1 MKHLHTKICKL
12 FGIRYPIILAGMAG
26 GISTPELV
34 AAVSRAGGLG
44 TLGAAYMDPEKI
56 RAAITQIRQLTT
68 APFAVNLFVE
78 QTLKS
83 PTKIEPKVQVALN
96 QIRNQLSIPVETK
109 EQIEVHDK
117 FEQQFTILIEE
128 KVPVISTAFGILS
141 EKQMKQAKLAGMKV
155 LTMVTTPEE
164 AILAEEA
171 GCDAIVAQGT
181 EAGGHRG
188 TFDITNQ
195 PMGANIALFTLL
207 PEIVDQVSI
216 PVIAAGGI
224 MDGGGIL
231 VALALG
237 AQAVQMGTRFLT
249 VVESGAHPA
258 YKQMLLAS
266 QGKDTVLTTAF
277 SGRPARGIMN
287 SFIKEWDR
295 SGIEPMPFPIQN
307 TLTRDIRDAASKQN
321 NAQYLSLW
329 AGQGV
334 GSLDKVE
341 SAEAVMKEIINAI
354 QQRDFPMKPS
364 E

>member
-1 MKHLHTKICKL
+1 MNYLHTKICKL

-34 AAVSRAGGLG
+34 AAVSHAGGLG
-44 TLGAAYMDPEKI
+44 TLGAAYMEPENI
-56 RAAITQIRQLTT
+56 RAAIKQIRQLTT

-83 PTKIEPKVQVALN
+83 STKIEPKVQVALN
-96 QIRNQLSIPVETK
+96 RIRNQLSIPVKTEEK
-109 EQIEVHDK
+109 IEIHDK
-117 FEQQFTILIEE
+117 FEQQFSILIEE
-128 KVPVISTAFGILS
+128 KVAVISTAFGILP
-141 EKQMKQAKLAGMKV
+141 EKQLKQAKLAGMKV
-155 LTMVTTPEE
+155 ITMVTTPEE

-171 GCDAIVAQGT
+171 GCDAIVVQGT

-207 PEIVDQVSI
+207 PQIADQVSI

-224 MDGGGIL
+224 MDGRG
-231 VALALG
+231 VVRALTLG
-237 AQAVQMGTRFLT
+237 AQAVQMGTCFLAA
-249 VVESGAHPA
+249 VESGAHPV

-266 QGKDTVLTTAF
+266 KGEDTVLTTAF
-277 SGRPARGIMN
+277 SGRPARGIVN

-295 SGIEPMPFPIQN
+295 SGVEPMPFPIQN

-321 NAQYLSLW
+321 NPQYLSLW

-334 GSLDKVE
+334 GSLDKE
-341 SAEAVMKEIINAI
+341 QSASDIMKEIVDDI
-354 QQRDFPMKPS
+354 QQDFLQ
-364 E
+364 